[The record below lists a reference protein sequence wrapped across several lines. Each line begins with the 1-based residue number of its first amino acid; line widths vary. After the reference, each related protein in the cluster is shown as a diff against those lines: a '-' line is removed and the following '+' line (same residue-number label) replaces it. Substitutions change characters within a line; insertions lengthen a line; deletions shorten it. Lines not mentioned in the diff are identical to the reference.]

1 MRSVFYR
8 MARVFPK
15 LGLFFY
21 PYDGDMRMLATAK
34 KSASL

>member
-1 MRSVFYR
+1 MRSIFYR

-21 PYDGDMRMLATAK
+21 PYDGDMRCLAMAK
-34 KSASL
+34 KRTSL